1 MNEMDEQILVTCR
14 ANKREGIR
22 LLFERYYRPLVLFAG
37 ELLHDDTMA
46 EDVVQDFF
54 VRLWEDDYICHV
66 EAKALSSYLFTS
78 VRNRCY
84 TYLNK
89 KDALRDRVDYDS
101 VEVAADTASGM
112 HQEIVD
118 RVTEE
123 IKKMSEQTAKVLS
136 CILLDDMKYQEC
148 ADHLHVSVNTVKTLL
163 RNGMKALGEAMKD
176 DRDLILLHIF
186 YHPHFQV

>member
-1 MNEMDEQILVTCR
+1 MRRSDEEILSVLT
-14 ANKREGIR
+14 ADKSKGVQ
-22 LLFERYYRPLVLFAG
+22 LLFERYYRPLVVFAT
-37 ELLHDDTMA
+37 ELVRDQMTA
-46 EDVVQDFF
+46 EDLVQDLFLA
-54 VRLWEDDYICHV
+54 LWEGDSLT
-66 EAKALSSYLFTS
+66 ALKAPALASYLFVS
-78 VRNRCY
+78 IRNRCY
-84 TYLNK
+84 THLNR
-89 KDALRDRVDYDS
+89 KDALRDPVDLAD
-101 VEVAADTASGM
+101 VDVAADTAASIS
-112 HQEIVD
+112 QEIVD